1 MKKLIALSLV
11 AACTGCLSICRIP
24 MPSQERF
31 SDEGVCTNRVWTSLR
46 SEYRSKHPDWRG
58 WRTVFPTIQM
68 RYVATKEVYFKEE
81 TPEELANMTGEQ
93 KYKRKWSKR
102 CAWFPLTIL
111 WLTSPLDAVWDIVC
125 MPWDVCED

>member
-1 MKKLIALSLV
+1 
-11 AACTGCLSICRIP
+11 

-31 SDEGVCTNRVWTSLR
+31 SDEGVCTNRVWISLR
-46 SEYRSKHPDWRG
+46 SEFRSEHPDWRG
-58 WRTVFPTIQM
+58 WQTVFPTIQM
-68 RYVATKEVYFKEE
+68 RYVVTKEVYFKEE

-125 MPWDVCED
+125 MPWDVCEE